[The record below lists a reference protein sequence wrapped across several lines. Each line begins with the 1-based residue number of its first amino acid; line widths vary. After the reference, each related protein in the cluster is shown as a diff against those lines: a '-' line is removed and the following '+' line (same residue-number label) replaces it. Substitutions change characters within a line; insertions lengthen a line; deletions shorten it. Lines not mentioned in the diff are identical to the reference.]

1 MKRLVYSS
9 LVLIMAVFML
19 SSCSKNTPKD
29 VAYNWLIAYN
39 HLDFEAAKKLS
50 TQDTKNLINS
60 LQRLTETVADSNKKE
75 LKKVTVDIKSV
86 KINGDKAVATFTSS
100 DNPGKEQTLNLVKV
114 NDQWLVLFT
123 KVDLMGEVP
132 DNTTDDGNNGADS
145 TGATG
150 ALQDTTMSGDVNRA
164 DSAKH

>member
-1 MKRLVYSS
+1 MRKVMYSS
-9 LVLIMAVFML
+9 LAVIMVLIFMG
-19 SSCSKNTPKD
+19 CSKNTPKD

-50 TQDTKNLINS
+50 TPDTKNLINS
-60 LQRLTETVADSNKKE
+60 LQRLTENVADSNKKE
-75 LKKVTVDIKSV
+75 LKKVTVDIKGV
-86 KINGDKAVATFTSS
+86 KVNGDKAVVTFTSS

-114 NDQWLVLFT
+114 NEQWLVLFT

-132 DNTTDDGNNGADS
+132 DNMNDEPDNTADS
-145 TGATG
+145 TGSTG
-150 ALQDTTMSGDVNRA
+150 ALQDTSMSADANRS